1 MEAISH
7 GSISAINVVAAVLAN
22 LISFVALM
30 ALISGVL
37 GYAGQLLGYSDWSLE
52 MFFGYLFAPMA
63 YLIGVTDNFEQ
74 TLVKKME
81 MERKLKEKL
90 MSKFRLSVD
99 CLESKLLLAILLLT
113 KDWAMCFIYSP

>member
-30 ALISGVL
+30 ALISGIL
-37 GYAGQLLGYSDWSLE
+37 GYAGNLLGYSDWSLE

-74 TLVKKME
+74 TLVN
-81 MERKLKEKL
+81 RKEIV
-90 MSKFRLSVD
+90 R
-99 CLESKLLLAILLLT
+99 EN
-113 KDWAMCFIYSP
+113 